1 MLIILVCFHQC
12 IEIINLEK
20 KLQSNDF
27 ILLVLEFRE
36 KKEWYISILFV
47 NSRATIIYNVVW
59 VISMNWIYIIYDLCL
74 NAIRRY

>member
-1 MLIILVCFHQC
+1 MQW
-12 IEIINLEK
+12 NNQSRK
-20 KLQSNDF
+20 KIAIKWF
-27 ILLVLEFRE
+27 YFTIVLEFRE
-36 KKEWYISILFV
+36 KKEWYISLLFV

>member
-1 MLIILVCFHQC
+1 MLIILVCLHQC
-12 IEIINLEK
+12 NQMNNLEE

-27 ILLVLEFRE
+27 ILLEFKK
-36 KKEWYISILFV
+36 KKEWYLSILFV
-47 NSRATIIYNVVW
+47 NSRATIIYSVVW

>member
-1 MLIILVCFHQC
+1 MLIILVCLHQC
-12 IEIINLEK
+12 NQMNNLEE

-27 ILLVLEFRE
+27 ILLEFKK
-36 KKEWYISILFV
+36 KKEWYTSILFV

>member
-1 MLIILVCFHQC
+1 MLIILVCLHQC
-12 IEIINLEK
+12 NQMNNLEE

-27 ILLVLEFRE
+27 ILLEFKK
-36 KKEWYISILFV
+36 KKEWYISLLFV

>member
-1 MLIILVCFHQC
+1 MLIILVCLHQC
-12 IEIINLEK
+12 NQMNNLEE
-20 KLQSNDF
+20 KLQSNYF
-27 ILLVLEFRE
+27 ILLEFKK

>member
-1 MLIILVCFHQC
+1 MLIILVCLHQC
-12 IEIINLEK
+12 NEIINLEK

-27 ILLVLEFRE
+27 ILLEFRE
-36 KKEWYISILFV
+36 KKEWYNSILSV

-59 VISMNWIYIIYDLCL
+59 VISMNSIYIIYDLCL